1 VIPLRLRLRNFMSY
15 GEEGATLDFS
25 AFRIACLCGDNG
37 HGKSTFL
44 DAMTWAIWGR
54 SRARTENELVHAG
67 SQDMQVDLAFC
78 VAGEEYL
85 LIRKRSLRNRGGTGA
100 LVLQQVVGDGTVP
113 ITADSMNA
121 TQDLVRR
128 LIRMDYETFINS
140 VFVRQGHADEFTI
153 KTPTERKRI
162 LGTLL
167 GLDRY
172 DALQQRARERARELA
187 GKRATV
193 DRLIADADRTLSERP
208 AHEAN
213 HARASAIRAETE
225 QVRDTLDEQ
234 LKVLHV
240 EFTRLEGIR
249 AKHVEAVRARRQ
261 MEGDGERLRQ
271 ERARLDATIAEVET
285 LLARSEAI
293 HASVAHLQKLREQ
306 NAAFDTTAAEE
317 RQLREQRERAREGV
331 QVERGKIE
339 AQIAS
344 RATEIEGVRAAA
356 ALLPDLER
364 ARAQHSERATA
375 LSGLRERRDALLGER
390 YALEVERTSLVRE
403 RDDLKTTMEGQRN
416 KVRLISQEG
425 ALCPICG
432 GALTGGLRAHVRQQ
446 LIEEGLEMRG
456 RSDAA
461 EARVK
466 AIGGDMPRLTEEIGA
481 VDRAIAVAVE
491 ASDQV
496 NRLDAQIDSARAARE
511 CLPTLESAIEA
522 NRGSLTREEYA
533 PEALADLRGAES
545 ALAAL
550 AYDPHRHQQIRAEI
564 ESLVEVER
572 EFGRLQTAAEALE
585 RDRRARDAVDASIA
599 ERAATLAEHIARMDG
614 FARELQAVPVV
625 EEQIADL
632 TARRGQAQS
641 AIDTANVA
649 LGALT
654 QKLAQCGEAAT
665 QRTELLA
672 ESAAIGEDAAL
683 YGILEEAFGRN
694 GIQAA
699 IIDAARP
706 EIEDEAN
713 RLLHR
718 LTNGQLTL
726 TIELQRP
733 VLSGRATQDTLE
745 IRVSDGASTRSYEMF
760 SGGEAFRIDLSL
772 RIALSRVLAQR
783 AGADLRML
791 IVDEGFG
798 TQDAT
803 GRDRIV
809 EAFSVIAEEFDKVLV
824 ITHVDEL
831 KDAFPVRID
840 VCKAGGVSRI
850 VNVSGA

>member
-1 VIPLRLRLRNFMSY
+1 MIPLRLRLRNFMSY
-15 GEEGATLDFS
+15 GDEGATLDFS

-67 SQDMQVDLAFC
+67 SQDMQVDFAFR
-78 VAGEEYL
+78 VGGDEYL
-85 LIRKRSLRNRGGTGA
+85 LIRKRSLRNRGGAGA
-100 LVLQQVVGDGTVP
+100 LELQQVVGDGSVP
-113 ITADSMNA
+113 ITGDSMNA

-153 KTPTERKRI
+153 KTPAERKRI

-172 DALQQRARERARELA
+172 DDLQQRARERARELS

-193 DRLIADADRTLSERP
+193 DRLVADADRTLSERP
-208 AHEAN
+208 AHEVT
-213 HARASAIRAETE
+213 HARASAILAETE
-225 QVRDTLDEQ
+225 QVRGTIDAQ
-234 LKVLHV
+234 LTALRA
-240 EFTRLEGIR
+240 EFARLEGIR
-249 AKHVEAVRARRQ
+249 AQHTEAVSARRQ
-261 MEGDGERLRQ
+261 MEGDGARLSE
-271 ERARLDATIAEVET
+271 ERARLDATIAEVEG

-293 HASVAHLQKLREQ
+293 HASVAHLQRLREQ
-306 NAAFDTTAAEE
+306 NAALDTVAAEE
-317 RQLREQRERAREGV
+317 RQLRERRERAREGV
-331 QVERGKIE
+331 QIERGRIE

-344 RATEIEGVRAAA
+344 RAAEIERVRAVA

-364 ARAQHSERATA
+364 VRAEHSERAA
-375 LSGLRERRDALLGER
+375 DLSGLRERRDALLGER
-390 YALEVERTSLVRE
+390 NALEVERTSLVRE
-403 RDDLKTTMEGQRN
+403 RDDLQTAIEGQRN
-416 KVRLISQEG
+416 KVRLISQDG

-432 GALTGGLRAHVRQQ
+432 GALTGASRARVRQQ
-446 LIEEGLEMRG
+446 LIEEGMEMRR

-461 EARVK
+461 EARVN
-466 AIGGDMPRLTEEIGA
+466 AIGADTPRLTEEIGA
-481 VDRAIAVAVE
+481 VDREIAAAVQ
-491 ASDQV
+491 ASEQV
-496 NRLDAQIDSARAARE
+496 SRLDAQIDAARTARE
-511 CLPTLESAIEA
+511 SLPGLESTIE
-522 NRGSLTREEYA
+522 RDRESLTREEYA

-545 ALAAL
+545 ALATL
-550 AYDPHRHQQIRAEI
+550 AYDPQQHQQIRAEI

-572 EFGRLQTAAEALE
+572 EFGRLQTASAALE
-585 RDRRARDAVDASIA
+585 RDRRTRDAVDASIA
-599 ERAATLAEHIARMDG
+599 ERAAMLKEHLARIDG
-614 FARELQAVPVV
+614 FGRELEGFPAV
-625 EEQIADL
+625 EKQITDL
-632 TARRGQAQS
+632 TGRRAQAQS

-654 QKLAQCGEAAT
+654 QKLAQCDDAANR
-665 QRTELLA
+665 RTALLA
-672 ESAAIGEDAAL
+672 EAAAIGEDAAL
-683 YGILEEAFGRN
+683 FSVLEEAFGRN

-726 TIELQRP
+726 AIELQRP
-733 VLSGRATQDTLE
+733 VQGGRATQDTLE

-783 AGADLRML
+783 AGAELRML

-809 EAFSVIAEEFDKVLV
+809 EAFGVIAEEFDKVLV

-840 VCKAGGVSRI
+840 VRKEGGVSRI